1 MDGLFLVGM
10 SPRCS
15 RNQVVGFFLFRTK
28 KERRAVL
35 LFYNFEMKRIYRGKD
50 LMVLNNNC
58 DFNEM

>member
-10 SPRCS
+10 SPGCS

-50 LMVLNNNC
+50 
-58 DFNEM
+58 